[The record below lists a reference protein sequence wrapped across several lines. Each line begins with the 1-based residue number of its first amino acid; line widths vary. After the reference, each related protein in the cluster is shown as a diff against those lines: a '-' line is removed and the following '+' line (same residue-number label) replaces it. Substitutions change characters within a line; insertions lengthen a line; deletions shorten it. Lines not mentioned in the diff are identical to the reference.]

1 MTSAP
6 AAAPQR
12 PLLQLPTELVHE
24 IALHLSPADL
34 CHLES
39 SCRRL
44 FDCIRCDETL
54 WRALAER
61 RWGPL
66 QKTGKD
72 WRSVLCWLETD
83 VLRTVLRT
91 SVRRAIDMMALAG
104 LLASAG
110 AWTVC
115 VRRLLDWT
123 TLASRRRL
131 AAFVCAD
138 WQPRE
143 MFRSFLELFD
153 LRAPTPEAALR
164 QLLFAFPFLPI
175 DAGSGADRVIGEFA
189 RQYVISN
196 PRAVREMRL
205 GGRVLDE
212 LPSSSVEGDDGHV
225 LDKYA
230 GVDRLA
236 RDGVYALLYSVI
248 MLNTDLNNPAI
259 SPKISLPEYVASCHR
274 CTPLRDVP
282 EPYLRQVYTSIVR
295 APLRISS
302 HLAGAGSTSPHLAQE
317 GSAAEEEAAS
327 ALRMPADAAPLSDAE
342 LAAATAAAARGRA
355 AAREPPSLG
364 SLTLS
369 DWKVAYWNLLDLGR
383 WCSSRARAAVVRT
396 LVAARAFML
405 GALVA
410 AFAWALLHWA
420 LLPPP
425 RVAG

>member
-1 MTSAP
+1 MTSETETCVLAEADAHVNGDMTSAP

-44 FDCIRCDETL
+44 FDCIRSDETL

-66 QKTGKD
+66 QKTGED

-153 LRAPTPEAALR
+153 LRAPTPEAALHD
-164 QLLFAFPFLPI
+164 Q
-175 DAGSGADRVIGEFA
+175 S
-189 RQYVISN
+189 
-196 PRAVREMRL
+196 
-205 GGRVLDE
+205 
-212 LPSSSVEGDDGHV
+212 
-225 LDKYA
+225 
-230 GVDRLA
+230 
-236 RDGVYALLYSVI
+236 AL
-248 MLNTDLNNPAI
+248 
-259 SPKISLPEYVASCHR
+259 
-274 CTPLRDVP
+274 
-282 EPYLRQVYTSIVR
+282 
-295 APLRISS
+295 
-302 HLAGAGSTSPHLAQE
+302 
-317 GSAAEEEAAS
+317 SAA
-327 ALRMPADAAPLSDAE
+327 PQPAAPTSW
-342 LAAATAAAARGRA
+342 
-355 AAREPPSLG
+355 
-364 SLTLS
+364 
-369 DWKVAYWNLLDLGR
+369 DWHYWL
-383 WCSSRARAAVVRT
+383 
-396 LVAARAFML
+396 
-405 GALVA
+405 
-410 AFAWALLHWA
+410 
-420 LLPPP
+420 
-425 RVAG
+425 

>member
-1 MTSAP
+1 MVPLLLPLLALLKRNCLKGTCVRLLGIRWGVRFSLPMDDIRNLCARRSERTINGDMTSAP

-44 FDCIRCDETL
+44 FDCIRSDETL

-153 LRAPTPEAALR
+153 LRAPTPEAALHG
-164 QLLFAFPFLPI
+164 Q
-175 DAGSGADRVIGEFA
+175 
-189 RQYVISN
+189 
-196 PRAVREMRL
+196 RAL
-205 GGRVLDE
+205 
-212 LPSSSVEGDDGHV
+212 
-225 LDKYA
+225 
-230 GVDRLA
+230 
-236 RDGVYALLYSVI
+236 
-248 MLNTDLNNPAI
+248 
-259 SPKISLPEYVASCHR
+259 
-274 CTPLRDVP
+274 
-282 EPYLRQVYTSIVR
+282 
-295 APLRISS
+295 
-302 HLAGAGSTSPHLAQE
+302 
-317 GSAAEEEAAS
+317 SAAPQPTVLAS
-327 ALRMPADAAPLSDAE
+327 W
-342 LAAATAAAARGRA
+342 
-355 AAREPPSLG
+355 
-364 SLTLS
+364 
-369 DWKVAYWNLLDLGR
+369 DWHYWL
-383 WCSSRARAAVVRT
+383 
-396 LVAARAFML
+396 
-405 GALVA
+405 
-410 AFAWALLHWA
+410 
-420 LLPPP
+420 
-425 RVAG
+425 